1 MIYIYIYIYKI
12 LSWRT
17 YIYIPIPILPIYIC
31 VCVRVSLDVIYTCI
45 LFTTINIPGEMFR
58 VNGREREAEMV
69 KRNVFSHF
77 QQR

>member
-1 MIYIYIYIYKI
+1 MARIYIY
-12 LSWRT
+12 T
-17 YIYIPIPILPIYIC
+17 YTYTSIYIC
-31 VCVRVSLDVIYTCI
+31 VCVSLDVIYTCI
-45 LFTTINIPGEMFR
+45 LFTKVNIPGEMFR

>member
-1 MIYIYIYIYKI
+1 MARIYVYIYIYIPNYTYTY
-12 LSWRT
+12 T
-17 YIYIPIPILPIYIC
+17 YIYNIDIYIC
-31 VCVRVSLDVIYTCI
+31 VCVSLDVIYTCI
-45 LFTTINIPGEMFR
+45 LFTKFNIPGEMFR

>member
-1 MIYIYIYIYKI
+1 MAHIYIYLYLYY
-12 LSWRT
+12 L
-17 YIYIPIPILPIYIC
+17 YIC

-77 QQR
+77 QQC

>member
-1 MIYIYIYIYKI
+1 MAHIYIYIYIY
-12 LSWRT
+12 LYLYYL
-17 YIYIPIPILPIYIC
+17 YIYMC
-31 VCVRVSLDVIYTCI
+31 VYVRVSLDVIYTCI

>member
-1 MIYIYIYIYKI
+1 MARIYVYIYLIIPIPIPIYIIYIYIYM
-12 LSWRT
+12 
-17 YIYIPIPILPIYIC
+17 C
-31 VCVRVSLDVIYTCI
+31 VSLDVIYTCI

>member
-1 MIYIYIYIYKI
+1 M
-12 LSWRT
+12 SWRT
-17 YIYIPIPILPIYIC
+17 YIYTYTYTTYIYM
-31 VCVRVSLDVIYTCI
+31 CVRVSLDVIYTCI

>member
-1 MIYIYIYIYKI
+1 MIYIYIYIQNI
-12 LSWRT
+12 VMAHI
-17 YIYIPIPILPIYIC
+17 YIYLYLYYLYIY

>member
-1 MIYIYIYIYKI
+1 MAHIYIYTYTYT
-12 LSWRT
+12 T
-17 YIYIPIPILPIYIC
+17 YIYMC
-31 VCVRVSLDVIYTCI
+31 VSLDVIYTCI
-45 LFTTINIPGEMFR
+45 LFTKFNIPGEMFR

>member
-1 MIYIYIYIYKI
+1 MIYIYIYIYTK
-12 LSWRT
+12 
-17 YIYIPIPILPIYIC
+17 YCHGAHIYIPIPILPIYIC